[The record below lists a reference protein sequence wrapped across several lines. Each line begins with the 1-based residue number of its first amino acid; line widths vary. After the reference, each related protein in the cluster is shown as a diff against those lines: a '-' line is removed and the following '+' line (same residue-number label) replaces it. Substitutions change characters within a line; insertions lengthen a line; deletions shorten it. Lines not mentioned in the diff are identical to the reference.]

1 MTFQEKVDFLI
12 RLIISHL
19 HTDIP
24 TCGDFV
30 PVIEFFNNP
39 DFSTR
44 NIIGKY
50 GLRVYKMPV
59 EIVADPAIRYVEASA
74 YDPTGTYKATVVVA
88 HGTNKEIITKMSTP
102 EFRINLNKDFGL
114 LLGQMTDL

>member
-1 MTFQEKVDFLI
+1 MTFQEKVDYLI
-12 RLIISHL
+12 ALIISHM
-19 HTDIP
+19 HADIP
-24 TCGDFV
+24 ACGDFI

-39 DFSTR
+39 DSSTC
-44 NIIGKY
+44 NIVGKY
-50 GLRVYKMPV
+50 GLRVYKMPE

-88 HGTNKEIITKMSTP
+88 HGTNKEIIAQMSAP

-114 LLGQMTDL
+114 LLDQMTDL